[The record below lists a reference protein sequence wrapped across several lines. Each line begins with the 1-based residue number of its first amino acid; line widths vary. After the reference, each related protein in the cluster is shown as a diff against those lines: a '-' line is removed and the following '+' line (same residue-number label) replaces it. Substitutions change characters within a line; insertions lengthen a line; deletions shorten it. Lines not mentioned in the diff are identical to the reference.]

1 MNKLDD
7 NLLKYSAIDDRQTPK
22 MGQQTSINFN
32 EYKPVQS
39 VHYESELLKSKQ
51 SSHLNGK
58 QVSKEVILPDFR

>member
-7 NLLKYSAIDDRQTPK
+7 NLLKYSGIDDRQTPK